1 MRRAPPAGAPAAAAA
16 AAAAA
21 PFGGLALSCG
31 ASCLLAAA
39 SASAALC
46 ARAAPCFGPLGGD
59 VLLLSGGVRS
69 SAVATASPCAVL
81 RAAPCGGP
89 LEGVLRAACVGG
101 AAACGDGCGARAM
114 AAAEALRQA
123 EAEARFFS
131 PSDAARR
138 GAWQAAVAA
147 EVAGM
152 AEELPFWA
160 EAAPAAR
167 LEAGWAPAACLVHTA
182 LRGSLADAPAGTLGK
197 LVLALLREA
206 AGGEAAD
213 ARAWVRAARRAAADA
228 PLVASPGAAPLQK
241 SLLLFGIVVSSGLAR
256 AAMRRHLNGRL
267 LRVAILDAPL
277 DILGG
282 ASEALEV
289 DGAAARRAAR
299 GWKPTMLAERAGRLA
314 ARGAALLLCTCRL
327 SEAAIA
333 ALDASGVAAV
343 MLVEPDEA
351 RRVATALGAD
361 VMPDALPS
369 TLEGAA
375 LGAATELTPIA
386 LGGRS
391 AVCVAPA
398 EPAEP
403 AKIAHVRAVTL
414 VVAAP
419 SAAMS
424 GVYARAVRRTLRVV
438 AQACYDDGT
447 MALAGGGGAAEM
459 ALAAAVRAQAAPCEP
474 PARAA
479 ARRVIAAAAE
489 AVPRAL
495 LASGGDRRA
504 VAVGL
509 AALRA
514 AHDGAVSGTVGST
527 VRMGVAVAGASTAAG
542 CACAVEAMC
551 RGTGCAAPPPWDGD
565 DAWAPA
571 LCGDVLAL
579 GLVHPA
585 RSPALAV
592 RDACATAA
600 RLLRLGGVAAVRRL
614 PRGGRARPVGR
625 RSGADSESSDSNSD
639 SGAESDSSDGSCAW

>member
-1 MRRAPPAGAPAAAAA
+1 MDHKNAFASLPPRAQ
-16 AAAAA
+16 
-21 PFGGLALSCG
+21 
-31 ASCLLAAA
+31 LAAA
-39 SASAALC
+39 YRLC
-46 ARAAPCFGPLGGD
+46 DLWGFN
-59 VLLLSGGVRS
+59 
-69 SAVATASPCAVL
+69 
-81 RAAPCGGP
+81 
-89 LEGVLRAACVGG
+89 EGVCN
-101 AAACGDGCGARAM
+101 
-114 AAAEALRQA
+114 
-123 EAEARFFS
+123 
-131 PSDAARR
+131 
-138 GAWQAAVAA
+138 
-147 EVAGM
+147 
-152 AEELPFWA
+152 
-160 EAAPAAR
+160 
-167 LEAGWAPAACLVHTA
+167 
-182 LRGSLADAPAGTLGK
+182 
-197 LVLALLREA
+197 
-206 AGGEAAD
+206 
-213 ARAWVRAARRAAADA
+213 
-228 PLVASPGAAPLQK
+228 
-241 SLLLFGIVVSSGLAR
+241 
-256 AAMRRHLNGRL
+256 HLT
-267 LRVAILDAPL
+267 
-277 DILGG
+277 
-282 ASEALEV
+282 LEV

-438 AQACYDDGT
+438 AQACCDDGT

-527 VRMGVAVAGASTAAG
+527 VRMGVAVGAAS
-542 CACAVEAMC
+542 
-551 RGTGCAAPPPWDGD
+551 
-565 DAWAPA
+565 
-571 LCGDVLAL
+571 
-579 GLVHPA
+579 
-585 RSPALAV
+585 SPLL
-592 RDACATAA
+592 AA
-600 RLLRLGGVAAVRRL
+600 RAPVGNAQVLSVFYDRGVPAQCSADRRL
-614 PRGGRARPVGR
+614 KQSFKKHRDTEGGTIDPRVHV
-625 RSGADSESSDSNSD
+625 SKFYIQ
-639 SGAESDSSDGSCAW
+639 